1 MANLQPQEG
10 QVPEEEDVRIPVED
24 TDPSVPPETIE
35 KYPIQ
40 ATDHS
45 ISTKGFSDL
54 LAQDMATVNLE
65 HLTAKLQTARRFST
79 HTCQDHLQHG
89 QPEEKDSQ
97 HTEGECLS
105 DEDMKDRNRCTD
117 CSETTCKHSPLCIS
131 PPCIGD
137 LMNDEDL
144 LYTLRLKLDPYHPTI
159 KNWRNFASK
168 WGMTYDEL
176 CFLEQKQQSPTL
188 EFLLRNSEQTVAQL
202 IDLCKFYKRVDV
214 LKVLE
219 TWVEKEW
226 PKLWHTK

>member
-1 MANLQPQEG
+1 MATLQPQDG
-10 QVPEEEDVRIPVED
+10 QVSEEEVARVPVED
-24 TDPSVPPETIE
+24 TDPSVPSEMIE

-45 ISTKGFSDL
+45 VSTKGASDL
-54 LAQDMATVNLE
+54 PVQDTANVNLE
-65 HLTAKLQTARRFST
+65 HLTAKPQTTRR
-79 HTCQDHLQHG
+79 
-89 QPEEKDSQ
+89 PEENDSQ

-105 DEDMKDRNRCTD
+105 EEDMKDSKPCTV
-117 CSETTCKHSPLCIS
+117 CSETTCKNSLLSSTCIS
-131 PPCIGD
+131 SPSSPPFIGD

-188 EFLLRNSEQTVAQL
+188 EFLLQNRERTVAQL

-226 PKLWHTK
+226 PKHWHTK

>member
-1 MANLQPQEG
+1 MATLQPENG
-10 QVPEEEDVRIPVED
+10 QMPEELEESLTQNQRDKGKLSGYEEKFPELPLRIQILVFLQKRLKN
-24 TDPSVPPETIE
+24 IL
-35 KYPIQ
+35 
-40 ATDHS
+40 
-45 ISTKGFSDL
+45 F
-54 LAQDMATVNLE
+54 
-65 HLTAKLQTARRFST
+65 KLQITVFP
-79 HTCQDHLQHG
+79 LK
-89 QPEEKDSQ
+89 PEENDSR
-97 HTEGECLS
+97 HTEEECLS
-105 DEDMKDRNRCTD
+105 EEDLKDSKSCTD
-117 CSETTCKHSPLCIS
+117 CSETTYKHSSLCIS

-226 PKLWHTK
+226 PKQWHTKSNKP